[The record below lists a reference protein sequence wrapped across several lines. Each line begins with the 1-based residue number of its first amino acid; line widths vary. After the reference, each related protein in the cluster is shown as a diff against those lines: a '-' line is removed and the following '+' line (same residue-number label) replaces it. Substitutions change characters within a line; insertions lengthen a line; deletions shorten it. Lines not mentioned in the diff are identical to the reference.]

1 MGQIDHTEIQSH
13 GNANWHD
20 TLSEFLTLA
29 RKAVAEFD
37 YERAL
42 KHLSTMEELCER
54 KGLPNDSLELRYD
67 LHNEKGR
74 TLSKMGRYC
83 EAVDEYQRLLEFCQN
98 HKLVERRVEVFLE
111 IGQLLAKTGE
121 HDRALGYVHRALS
134 GYRRLNDAN
143 GVCRSLRNLGVIYIE
158 LGEFDDAEAVYE
170 EAIGISLENN
180 YSLLYADL
188 YNNLGT
194 IKNIKG
200 DWKAALEC
208 YYKAREVYDRE
219 GEVRKSAYNL
229 NNIGITLM
237 EQEQHENAR
246 HIFQSALSVAGTIKD
261 ASLLLILNIN
271 LCDLSLKVGAFSE
284 AKMHLESAG
293 EYFLKK
299 NLKNG
304 QLVEVEKLAGKIAM
318 QENDHIM
325 ALEHFD
331 QALELCE
338 ELGLQYLQAEV
349 LFEKG
354 NLFLIT
360 EQHME
365 ALQVLESAFRLFHQL
380 DVAGRVEKTEKLI
393 GSIEELYLRI
403 FEAMAGKVDQKD
415 PYTKGHSDR
424 VANIA
429 LILARNLGLA
439 DHDIKVVVAGAL
451 LHDLGKLKT
460 PDEILKKTG
469 RLTGEEYQEI
479 KRHPDAG
486 VQLLSG
492 ITLPWDIIPLIRYH
506 HEKYDGTGYPTG
518 LAGEDIPLGARI
530 ICLADVFDALT
541 SERPYRE
548 AFTPRRALDVM
559 KNEML
564 SSFDRLGLET
574 LDRLVKEGHLENVI
588 NRHTDSDELYKI
600 WAQCRIG
607 TEHETLDEI
616 APEQVPV

>member
-1 MGQIDHTEIQSH
+1 MVQLDNIRAQES
-13 GNANWHD
+13 GNGNWND
-20 TLSEFLTLA
+20 TLSEFLSLA
-29 RKAVAEFD
+29 RTAIAEFD

-42 KHLSTMEELCER
+42 RHLSTMEELCER
-54 KGLPNDSLELRYD
+54 KGLPNDSLELRYE
-67 LHNEKGR
+67 LHSEKGR
-74 TLSKMGRYC
+74 ALSKMGRYS
-83 EAVDEYQRLLEFCQN
+83 EAVDEYQKLLEFCQN
-98 HKLVERRVEVFLE
+98 HKLVEQRVEVFLE

-134 GYRRLNDAN
+134 GYRRLNDSN

-158 LGEFDDAEAVYE
+158 LGEFDDAETVYE

-180 YSLLYADL
+180 FRLLYADL
-188 YNNLGT
+188 HNNLGT

-200 DWKAALEC
+200 DWKAALDC
-208 YYKAREVYDRE
+208 YYRAREVYDQE

-237 EQEQHENAR
+237 EQEQYENAR
-246 HIFQSALSVAGTIKD
+246 DIFQSALDVAGTIKD

-271 LCDLSLKVGAFSE
+271 LTDLSLKMGAFSR
-284 AKMHLESAG
+284 AKQYLDAAED
-293 EYFLKK
+293 YFLRK

-304 QLVEVEKLAGKIAM
+304 QLAEVGKLTGKIALHE
-318 QENDHIM
+318 QDFDK
-325 ALEHFD
+325 ALDCFD
-331 QALELCE
+331 RALELCE
-338 ELGLQYLQAEV
+338 ELGLQYQQAEV

-360 EQHME
+360 EQHVE
-365 ALQVLESAFRLFHQL
+365 ALQVLESAFKLFHQL
-380 DVAGRVEKTEKLI
+380 DVTGRVEKTEKLI
-393 GSIEELYLRI
+393 SSIEELYLRI

-424 VANIA
+424 VANIS
-429 LILARNLGLA
+429 LILARSLGLS
-439 DHDIKVVVAGAL
+439 DHDIKAVVAGAL
-451 LHDLGKLKT
+451 LHDIGKLKT

-469 RLTGEEYQEI
+469 RLTSEEYEEI
-479 KRHPDAG
+479 KNHPDAG

-492 ITLPWDIIPLIRYH
+492 ITLPWNVIPLIRYH

-518 LAGEDIPLGARI
+518 LAGEDIPLGARV

-548 AFTPRRALDVM
+548 AFSPRKALEVM
-559 KNEML
+559 KFEML
-564 SSFDRLGLET
+564 AAFDRLGLET
-574 LDRLVKEGHLENVI
+574 LDRLVNNGKLDKVI

-600 WAQCRIG
+600 WAQCRIDAG
-607 TEHETLDEI
+607 YEACQPNVAEH
-616 APEQVPV
+616 VPA